1 MPHYQFISL
10 ATKPSAQLSYS
21 FHPAAD
27 TVKKPALVVFVNG
40 LGLPQTSWEGVIAHL
55 QAQPPAVGLPT
66 MLTYDRYGQ
75 GQTTDRDPNDSTAE
89 DPTHGHDTLT
99 VVHDLHQLLTQ
110 IATEKM
116 GVSNLSELP
125 LILVSNSIG
134 GALVRLY
141 AQQYP
146 GTVAGLLFLD
156 SVLANSDFV
165 SIYPDPDAA
174 GFDPRSLP
182 DGVDADAIRAA
193 RAYMQKVF
201 HPSNGSREG
210 LSRRNLAQLLPDS
223 DGPGLL
229 GPDGRGPWV
238 TVVGHEFEAFQ
249 LEFEKMGGAPPR
261 LTEVYMNPYWHRFN
275 EGLARLT
282 DAERS
287 KGPLQ
292 APGAG
297 HFVQQD
303 NPGFVA
309 DELREMLDKAL

>member
-1 MPHYQFISL
+1 MSHYRFISL

-21 FHPAAD
+21 FHPAGGAA
-27 TVKKPALVVFVNG
+27 KQPALVVFVNG
-40 LGLPQTSWEGVIAHL
+40 LGLPQTSWEGVIARL
-55 QAQPPAVGLPT
+55 QAQPPAAGLPA

-75 GQTTDRDPNDSTAE
+75 GQTTDRDPADSTAE

-99 VVHDLHQLLTQ
+99 VVRDLHQLLTQ
-110 IATEKM
+110 VAAEKM
-116 GVSNLSELP
+116 GVSNLSKLP

-134 GALVRLY
+134 GALARLY
-141 AQQYP
+141 AQENP

-156 SVLANSDFV
+156 SVLANSDFI

-182 DGVDADAIRAA
+182 EGVDAEAIRAA
-193 RAYMQKVF
+193 RAYMQRVF

-210 LSRRNLAQLLPDS
+210 LSRRNLAQLLPAS
-223 DGPGLL
+223 DGPRLQ

-238 TVVGHEFEAFQ
+238 TVVGHEFETFQ
-249 LEFEKMGGAPPR
+249 VEFEKMGGAPPR
-261 LTEVYMNPYWHRFN
+261 LTQLYLNPYWHRFN

-297 HFVQQD
+297 HFVQKD
-303 NPGFVA
+303 NPALVA
-309 DELREMLDKAL
+309 DGLREMLDKAL